1 MNQKRLYTLTEE
13 QYPVMMLVDEEY
25 LYPKTAQINPI
36 ASYLYE
42 TDVHGHPIN
51 GNVLIIGMNLG
62 GFGTLIA
69 SMASLISYRQIAQ
82 EETERKGKYFLIF
95 TISNVIFLLI
105 LLGVWRM
112 TGVQ

>member
-1 MNQKRLYTLTEE
+1 
-13 QYPVMMLVDEEY
+13 
-25 LYPKTAQINPI
+25 
-36 ASYLYE
+36 
-42 TDVHGHPIN
+42 
-51 GNVLIIGMNLG
+51 LG